1 MDRITD
7 SAPYPLGATWD
18 GTGVNFALFSAGA
31 TRVELCL
38 FEPTGQREIER
49 IALPCTT
56 DQVWHGHV
64 GGIMPGQLYGYRV
77 HGPYEPLHGR
87 RFNPHKLLLDPYA
100 RRLDGRVRWHDALFG
115 YRMGAPRGDLTPDR
129 RDSARMMPKCVV
141 EPPAAGEAPRPIRR
155 PWPDT
160 VIYEAHVKGLT
171 ELRDDVP
178 ASLRGTY
185 DALGHPAVVEHLLK
199 LGISTVELL
208 PIHAFSDDRFL
219 VDRGLRNYWGYSTL
233 AYFAPEPRYLSES
246 GLWGLRSA
254 VATLHAAGIE
264 VILDVVYNH
273 TAEGNHQG
281 PTFSFR
287 GIDNAT
293 YYKLSPEN
301 PRFYW
306 DATGTGNTLNLAHPR
321 VMQMVLDSLR
331 HWTLAYGIDGFR
343 FDLASTLAR
352 QPFDFTPDAAFLQA
366 VAQDPVLG
374 SAKLIAEPWDVGDG
388 GYRVGGFPPGWSEW
402 NDQFRDTLRAFW
414 RGDLGQLPDMA
425 RVMAGCREFY
435 EPAGRQPRASVNYV
449 CSHDGFTLN
458 DLVSYNDRHNEA
470 NGENNQDGHPNTLSW
485 NCGAEG
491 PTEDGAI
498 NALRARQKRNFIA
511 SVMLSIGTPML
522 LMGDELSRTQ
532 QGNNN
537 GYCQDNALS
546 WFDWKAGAAADP
558 DLVAFTGAAIALR
571 RRHDAFGRR
580 RFLTGNVPPGGTL
593 RDVYWL
599 APEGRE
605 MTMNDWGDNNRR
617 ALGMQIGNAAAD
629 GQRFLV
635 LMNAAPEEVAFR
647 LPDGFPGACWV
658 CVFHTGE
665 AAGLVRGAAAT
676 LAAGQECPLPGRTL
690 MVFQHA
696 DPERL

>member
-1 MDRITD
+1 MPRID
-7 SAPYPLGATWD
+7 DGAPFPLGATWD

-38 FEPTGQREIER
+38 FEPSGQREIER
-49 IALPCTT
+49 VALPCMT

-64 GGIMPGQLYGYRV
+64 GGLMPGQLYGFRV
-77 HGPYEPLHGR
+77 HGPYEPAHGR

-100 RRLDGRVRWHDALFG
+100 RQLQGRLRWHDALFG
-115 YRMGAPRGDLTPDR
+115 YRMGSPRNLTPDR

-141 EPPAAGEAPRPIRR
+141 PDPPDRAVSPPLRR
-155 PWPDT
+155 SWPDT

-171 ELRDDVP
+171 ERREDVP
-178 ASLRGTY
+178 PSLRGTY
-185 DALGHPAVVEHLLK
+185 DALGHPAVVEHLVK

-208 PIHAFSDDRFL
+208 PIHAFIDDRFL

-233 AYFAPEPRYLSES
+233 AYFAPEPRYLSDS

-254 VATLHAAGIE
+254 IATLHEAGIE

-273 TAEGNHQG
+273 TAEGNHLG

-306 DATGTGNTLNLAHPR
+306 DATGTGNTLNLGHPR
-321 VMQMVLDSLR
+321 VLQMVLDSLR
-331 HWTLAYGIDGFR
+331 HWVEGYGIDGFR
-343 FDLASTLAR
+343 FDHASTLAR
-352 QPFDFTPDAAFLQA
+352 PPFDFTVDAPFLQA
-366 VAQDPVLG
+366 IGQDPVLG
-374 SAKLIAEPWDVGDG
+374 RAKLIAEPWDLGAG

-414 RGDLGQLPDMA
+414 RGDLGQLPGLA
-425 RVMAGCREFY
+425 RVMAGCRELY
-435 EPAGRQPRASVNYV
+435 EPAGRQPRATVNYV

-470 NGENNQDGHPNTLSW
+470 NGENNRDGHANNLSW

-491 PTEDGAI
+491 PTDDEAI
-498 NALRARQKRNFIA
+498 NDLRARQKRNFIA
-511 SVMLSIGTPML
+511 SDMLAIGTPML

-532 QGNNN
+532 EGNNN
-537 GYCQDNALS
+537 GYCQDNELS
-546 WFDWKAGAAADP
+546 WLDWEAGRAADP
-558 DLVAFTGAAIALR
+558 ALADFVSTVIALR
-571 RRHDAFGRR
+571 RRHDAFGRV
-580 RFLTGNVPPGGTL
+580 RFLTGAAPPGSAL
-593 RDVYWL
+593 KDVYWL

-605 MTMNDWGDNNRR
+605 MTMDDWGDNNRR

-629 GQRFLV
+629 RQRFLV
-635 LMNAAPEEVAFR
+635 LMNAAPEDVEFR
-647 LPDGFPGACWV
+647 LPEDFPGGRWTL
-658 CVFHTGE
+658 VFHTGE
-665 AAGLVRGAAAT
+665 PAGMVRSEAAT
-676 LAAGQECPLPGRTL
+676 LFAGGDCTLPGRTL
-690 MVFQHA
+690 MLFQHSG
-696 DPERL
+696 EGRR